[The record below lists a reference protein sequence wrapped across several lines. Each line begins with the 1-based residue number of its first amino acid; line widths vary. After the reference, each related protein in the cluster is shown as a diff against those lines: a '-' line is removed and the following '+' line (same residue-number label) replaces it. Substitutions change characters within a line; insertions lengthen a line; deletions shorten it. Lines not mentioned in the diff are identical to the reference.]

1 MISQNKE
8 KGKMML
14 MMMMGEN
21 QSSWSQVHESA
32 VLGTDETVLRTQ
44 FK

>member
-1 MISQNKE
+1 M

-14 MMMMGEN
+14 MMMMMIGEN
-21 QSSWSQVHESA
+21 QSSQLQVHESA
-32 VLGTDETVLRTQ
+32 VLGTDKTVLRTQ